1 MGEMLLERSHSL
13 MASLSYENPSV
24 STTGSPIISSVM
36 GQMNSLGGFTGSCC
50 GGGGALSALMILGL
64 GVGMH
69 KGQKEHVLKTSS
81 SEQLTAAQLLQ

>member
-24 STTGSPIISSVM
+24 STTGSPIISSVR

-50 GGGGALSALMILGL
+50 GGGALSALVILGL
-64 GVGMH
+64 WIGMH
-69 KGQKEHVLKTSS
+69 QGQNEHVSKTSS
-81 SEQLTAAQLLQ
+81 SEQFTAAQLLQ